1 MKRKAIAVV
10 FLWLMSFFQFGLS
23 YAGTSAGNIILDGV
37 HKFAPGDGRFWA
49 SPEYD
54 DSKWRSIS
62 VPGSWQSQGIK
73 PVNGLGWYR
82 IHFTVPVNVRHIN
95 PALLLG
101 RIGDADEV
109 FLNGVKIGGEGLIG
123 ERFVEATKVERLYEI
138 PPDLLRYN
146 DTNILAVRV
155 MNTYLNGGIFDKNSM
170 IGDHSALQLEKF
182 RRDKYIIIV
191 EFCLLTFFALFFIT
205 CFFFYIKGL
214 RDREY
219 LHFWVFTS
227 FYGILFLLGS
237 LSFYSTGMKTP
248 AIQQVITSLASL
260 LPASLVLL
268 LINVYKEKG
277 TFYAKGLLL
286 SFPVITVAL
295 IVFPGY
301 TPRAYLYSAWK
312 ICFVL
317 AALFIVFHAIRAF
330 YKKFHESGPIL
341 LGITGLVIGSA
352 LESIGGLDFLQTTGF
367 FLWDYSSVFFMV
379 CVMYTLT
386 ARYMRIREELRLA
399 SLKIF
404 DAHEDERKR
413 VARELHDGIGQ
424 SLQSVKL
431 RLKMLESHIEKGGAV
446 KREDLSELTADV
458 SQSIEEIRAVAMDLR
473 PSFLE
478 NTDFSDAVHWH
489 AVKMQEQAGVA
500 INVYLEGL
508 ITVNPGAKENLYR
521 IYQEA
526 LSNALKHSEA
536 SAIHVMLSS
545 KNSSLLLEISD
556 DGKGFNP
563 ARPDKKEAGI
573 GLSTIKER
581 VELLGGILRIKSS
594 DANGTVISI
603 EVPAS

>member
-1 MKRKAIAVV
+1 MMKKQT
-10 FLWLMSFFQFGLS
+10 L
-23 YAGTSAGNIILDGV
+23 IILLLVWSLAYLNTATAQTDNNYITLDGI
-37 HKFAPGDGRFWA
+37 HKFASGDDPVR
-49 SPEYD
+49 SSVSYD
-54 DSKWRSIS
+54 DSGWQSIV
-62 VPGSWQSQGIK
+62 VPGSWQSQRIK
-73 PVNGLGWYR
+73 PANGLGWYR
-82 IHFTVPVNVRHIN
+82 IRFIVPARFKSGNV
-95 PALLLG
+95 AVLLG
-101 RIGDADEV
+101 RVGDADEA

-123 ERFVEATKVERLYEI
+123 ERFVEATKAERLYKI
-138 PPDLLRYN
+138 PPGLLRDN
-146 DTNILAVRV
+146 DTNILSVRV

-182 RRDKYIIIV
+182 RRDKYIIII
-191 EFCLLTFFALFFIT
+191 EFCFFTFFAIFFIT
-205 CFFFYIKGL
+205 CFFFYVKGL
-214 RDREY
+214 REREY
-219 LHFWVFTS
+219 LYFWVFTS
-227 FYGILFLLGS
+227 LYGILFIFGS

-248 AIQQVITSLASL
+248 LIQQAITSLASL

-268 LINVYKEKG
+268 LINVYKEKL

-295 IVFPGY
+295 ILFPGY

-317 AALFIVFHAIRAF
+317 AAFFIVFHAIRAF

-367 FLWDYSSVFFMV
+367 FLWDYSTVFFMV

-431 RLKMLESHIEKGGAV
+431 RLKMLESHIEKGGTV
-446 KREDLSELTADV
+446 KREALSELITDV
-458 SQSIEEIRAVAMDLR
+458 SQSIDEIRSVAMDLR

-478 NTDFSDAVHWH
+478 NTDFTDAIHWH

-500 INVYLEGL
+500 INVQLEGL
-508 ITVNPGAKENLYR
+508 IKVNPGAKENLYR

-526 LSNALKHSEA
+526 LSNALKHSGA
-536 SAIHVMLSS
+536 SAIQCDVKVEKIFSV
-545 KNSSLLLEISD
+545 
-556 DGKGFNP
+556 
-563 ARPDKKEAGI
+563 I
-573 GLSTIKER
+573 G
-581 VELLGGILRIKSS
+581 
-594 DANGTVISI
+594 NQ
-603 EVPAS
+603 

>member
-1 MKRKAIAVV
+1 M
-10 FLWLMSFFQFGLS
+10 
-23 YAGTSAGNIILDGV
+23 
-37 HKFAPGDGRFWA
+37 
-49 SPEYD
+49 
-54 DSKWRSIS
+54 

-73 PVNGLGWYR
+73 PVKGIGWYR
-82 IHFTVPVNVRHIN
+82 IRFIAPKRFEKGNNSI
-95 PALLLG
+95 LLG
-101 RIGDADEV
+101 RIGDVDEV
-109 FLNGVKIGGEGLIG
+109 FLNGVRIGGEGLIG

-138 PPDLLRYN
+138 PPDLLRHN
-146 DTNILAVRV
+146 DINILSVRV
-155 MNTYLNGGIFDKNSM
+155 MNTYLNGGIFDKNNM
-170 IGDHSALQLEKF
+170 IGDHNVLQLEKF

-191 EFCLLTFFALFFIT
+191 EFCFFTFFAIFFIA
-205 CFFFYIKGL
+205 CLFFYIKGL

-227 FYGILFLLGS
+227 LYGILFILGS

-248 AIQQVITSLASL
+248 IVQQVITSLASL

-268 LINVYKEKG
+268 LINVYKENLR
-277 TFYAKGLLL
+277 FYAKGLLL

-295 IVFPGY
+295 ILFPGY
-301 TPRAYLYSAWK
+301 TSRAHLYSAWK

-317 AALFIVFHAIRAF
+317 AAFFIVFHAIRAF

-341 LGITGLVIGSA
+341 LGVTGLVIGSA

-367 FLWDYSSVFFMV
+367 FLWDYSIIFFMV

-386 ARYMRIREELRLA
+386 ARYMRIREELRVT

-431 RLKMLESHIEKGGAV
+431 RLKMLESHIEKGGTV
-446 KREDLSELTADV
+446 KREALSELITDV
-458 SQSIEEIRAVAMDLR
+458 SQSIDEIRAVAMDLR

-478 NTDFSDAVHWH
+478 NTNFTDAVHWH

-500 INVYLEGL
+500 INVQLEGL
-508 ITVNPGAKENLYR
+508 IKVDPGAKENLYR

-526 LSNALKHSEA
+526 LSNALKHSGA
-536 SAIHVMLSS
+536 SAINVMLRS
-545 KNSSLLLEISD
+545 KKSSLLLEISD

-563 ARPDKKEAGI
+563 AHPDQRGSGI

-594 DANGTVISI
+594 DTNGTVISI
-603 EVPAS
+603 EVPVS